1 MQERYV
7 SDTDR
12 PVLDELAADSWRPYR
27 MLAYGDPNV
36 DLLFA
41 VDAAP
46 GSGHKALGRRL
57 GRFAGGTV
65 ANAGCAASAMG
76 CRTQALGRIG
86 DDVDARFLMQAYA
99 RHGVDTSRVR
109 AVPGAESACA
119 MVMIEADGEKALV
132 YAPLAGSPFDTP
144 TLEAAL
150 RESALLY
157 AMPYD
162 IAEYT
167 KVHALA
173 RVAGTLLAID
183 VETAMAPGGGDIERL
198 LSLAD
203 IVFMNELTYLS
214 VFGKAPEPEHMR
226 RLLALGPRVLA
237 VTRGAA
243 GALAVTRYGIAQQ
256 SAFPAAPIDCTGA
269 GDCFNGAFVAAL
281 FEGRSLRAALRFACA
296 AASFAVSRLGAR
308 EGIPTRALVDQL
320 LGVRG

>member
-1 MQERYV
+1 M
-7 SDTDR
+7 TDAGR
-12 PVLDELAADSWRPYR
+12 PVFDQLAADLWRPYR

-46 GSGHKALGRRL
+46 ASGHKTLGRRL

-86 DDVDARFLMQAYA
+86 DDADAPFLMQAYA

-132 YAPLAGSPFDTP
+132 YAPLTGSSFDTP

-167 KVHALA
+167 KLHALA
-173 RVAGTLLAID
+173 RAADTLLAID
-183 VETAMAPGGGDIERL
+183 VEAAMAPRSGDIERL
-198 LSLAD
+198 FNLAD

-214 VFGKAPEPEHMR
+214 VFGHAPEPERMR
-226 RLLALGPRVLA
+226 RLLALGPRVLV

-243 GALAVTRYGIAQQ
+243 GAFAVTRYATAQQ

-281 FEGRSLRAALRFACA
+281 FEGRGLRAALRFACA

-308 EGIPTRALVDQL
+308 EGIPSRAQVDLL